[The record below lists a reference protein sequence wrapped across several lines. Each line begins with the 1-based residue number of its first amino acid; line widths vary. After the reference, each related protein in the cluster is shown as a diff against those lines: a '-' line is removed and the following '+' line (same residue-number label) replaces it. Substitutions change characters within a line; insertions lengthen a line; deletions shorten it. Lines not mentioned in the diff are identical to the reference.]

1 MNLSFYIAKRYAI
14 SFSKNKA
21 INIITGIASVGILA
35 STMALFIF
43 LSVFSGLKE
52 FTLNF
57 NSTSS
62 FAAAHARS
70 LLLHQIKLNLG
81 LSGVKLD
88 RIVMYTVQQYNFSTD
103 NSFHGSKRN
112 RRS

>member
-21 INIITGIASVGILA
+21 INIITGIASVGIIA

-52 FTLNF
+52 FTLNLSEEEQ
-57 NSTSS
+57 NW
-62 FAAAHARS
+62 
-70 LLLHQIKLNLG
+70 ILG
-81 LSGVKLD
+81 RFDKFLKKE
-88 RIVMYTVQQYNFSTD
+88 ITV
-103 NSFHGSKRN
+103 
-112 RRS
+112 